1 MGQILQLYEANKYGI
16 VGDRVAPL
24 PDCQE
29 ATVRRV
35 VNGEYSLTFSMPPGS
50 KNESEI
56 KVGRAVRAMVNEY
69 GVYQYFIIKNPARS
83 ISGGLNVYA
92 EHQSY
97 IYNDLPIVP
106 FLNGGQNG
114 GSQWTF
120 QQAHANLAT
129 DPFSADWIFS
139 RTNKSGGGH
148 LLTPKGAR
156 EFLLND
162 LVGQWGG
169 EFDFYGFNIEWV
181 DELGGDN
188 GAQIVYARNLL
199 DLNIETVLDDW
210 ESGIYPY
217 WGEAGSSSRP
227 LVQLDERIASY
238 IAAINA
244 PLYKI
249 RPVDFSD
256 RFESQPTQEQLRAA
270 AGAYTQQ
277 HAKAEIPLAYT
288 LQRIKVEGDENI
300 DLGDTVTI
308 RHPKWSVNAKA
319 RIVGLVF
326 DAIRGR
332 VQDIDINA
340 VRPTLAGAIISLKN
354 K

>member
-50 KNESEI
+50 VNEAEI

-69 GVYQYFIIKNPARS
+69 GAYQYFIIKNPARS
-83 ISGGLNVYA
+83 ISGGLNVYC

-148 LLTPKGAR
+148 LLVPKGAR

-217 WGEAGSSSRP
+217 WGEAGNADRP
-227 LVQLDERIASY
+227 LVQLDERIAAY
-238 IAAINA
+238 AINA

-256 RFESQPTQEQLRAA
+256 RFESQPTQAQLRAA
-270 AGAYTQQ
+270 AGQYVTQ
-277 HAKAEIPLAYT
+277 HTKAIPVAYT
-288 LQRIKVEGDENI
+288 LQRIKVEGDESI

-326 DAIRGR
+326 DALRGR